1 MAYSTKSKLEHRGSD
16 SGFTLLEMLLV
27 VLILGAVATSLMIVV
42 NDSDDERRY
51 DATKEKYEMIL
62 QATTGFQSDATS
74 GFIADMGRLPRDLVE
89 LLRTNHPDTSDTTLN
104 IEDALDEWKLVGRN
118 DDNSGWVTGLDTNE
132 AEKISIRHGWR
143 GPYLLATGGGID
155 ETDDSTD
162 NPTDYRY
169 RDEWAE
175 NFVVDDEADGAPG
188 LTIYSTGKDRTADSG
203 IQENRYERD
212 YPNDKTVPI
221 GLYTLQTS
229 SSPKITFTYSSG
241 ANLRLG
247 VLFPGIDLTQ
257 TWNSSTTASQ
267 IELGLGPSAIAA
279 SASEQIITLPSSL
292 FDGRLARDFQLVFYE
307 ETGQVS
313 DTLADRVHYISRFT
327 FSIPLQASPSIS
339 TRLNE
344 AIPSP

>member
-1 MAYSTKSKLEHRGSD
+1 MEDSRTSNLEAAGSD
-16 SGFTLLEMLLV
+16 RGFTLLEMLLV

-42 NDSDDERRY
+42 NDNDDERRS
-51 DATKEKYEMIL
+51 DVTKEKYAMIL
-62 QATTGFQSDATS
+62 QATTGFQAEGTS
-74 GFIADMGRLPRDLVE
+74 GFIADMGRLPRNLVE
-89 LLRTNHPDTSDTTLN
+89 LLRTDHPNTADTTLN

-132 AEKISIRHGWR
+132 AEKINLRYGWR

-155 ETDDSTD
+155 ETDDSVD
-162 NPTDYRY
+162 NPAEYRF
-169 RDEWAE
+169 RDEWGGD
-175 NFVVDDEADGAPG
+175 FIVDDEADGAPG
-188 LTIYSTGKDRTADSG
+188 LAIYSNGKDRTTDTG
-203 IQENRYERD
+203 IQENRYEKD

-229 SSPKITFTYSSG
+229 SSPEITFTYSSG

-247 VLFPGIDLTQ
+247 VLFPGIDLAQ
-257 TWNSSTTASQ
+257 TWDTSSTTNQ
-267 IELGLGPSAIAA
+267 IERGLGPLTVAA
-279 SASEQIITLPSSL
+279 SAAEQIITLPSSL
-292 FDGRLARDFQLVFYE
+292 FNGRLARDFQLVFYE

-327 FSIPLQASPSIS
+327 FSISLQASPSIS
-339 TRLNE
+339 TRLDQ